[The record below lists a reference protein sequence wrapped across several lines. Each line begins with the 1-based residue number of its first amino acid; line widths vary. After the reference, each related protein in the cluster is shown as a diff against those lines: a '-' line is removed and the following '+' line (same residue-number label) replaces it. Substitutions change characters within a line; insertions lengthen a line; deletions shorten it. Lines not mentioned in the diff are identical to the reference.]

1 MAVMMTGT
9 KSHLSMNTCKGFTLI
24 EIMIT
29 LAISGIIMAAIYSAY
44 ISQQRTYLAQEQVVE
59 MQQNL
64 RAALDMLARETR
76 MAGYDP
82 TGAAGASFT
91 TASAGQMSF
100 TQDITDNAGT
110 GDGDGD
116 FVDDDGD
123 LVDDGEVIDYGFS
136 VADDA
141 GRDGIPDADADG
153 DGIPDPVALC
163 RQNGGGYQSIAEN
176 IQAIEFRYL
185 DSGGAVTATLSD
197 IRSVQISILARAGQP
212 DPDFTNNMTYT
223 PASGVA
229 WDLNGAAFGSA
240 PNDHFRRR
248 LLITTVQ
255 CRNMGL

>member
-1 MAVMMTGT
+1 
-9 KSHLSMNTCKGFTLI
+9 MNTCKGFTLI

-82 TGAAGASFT
+82 TGGSGADIT
-91 TASAGQMSF
+91 TANTGQLSF

-116 FVDDDGD
+116 LADN
-123 LVDDGEVIDYGFS
+123 GEVIDYGFS

-141 GRDGIPDADADG
+141 DRNGIPDADADG
-153 DGIPDPVALC
+153 DGIPDVVDLC
-163 RQNGGGYQSIAEN
+163 RQTNGGGYQSIAEN

-185 DSGGAVTATLSD
+185 DAAGAVTATPAD
-197 IRSVQISILARAGQP
+197 VRSVQISILARASRP

-229 WDLNGAAFGSA
+229 WDLNGAAAGSA
-240 PNDHFRRR
+240 PNDNFRRR